1 MNRLLALII
10 TILAV
15 FAVVMQLDLM
25 LANRI
30 TTLTESV
37 IRFFSYFTILT
48 NTLVAF
54 YFSYL
59 TFIGL
64 KYKKLPHKL
73 GLITAITIYITI
85 VGLVY
90 QFVLRHTW
98 SPTGMQQVVD
108 EILHSVNPLLVIV
121 YWYLNCKKE
130 ILSFRQIGKWLI
142 YPLVYIIFILIRGH
156 FSGFYPY
163 PFLNVKQLGLNHVIL
178 NSLGM
183 TLLFVLI
190 SLLFV
195 QITIW
200 VKKRDKI
207 ESNLSS

>member
-1 MNRLLALII
+1 MNKMLALII

-15 FAVVMQLDLM
+15 FAVVMQFDLM
-25 LANRI
+25 VANR
-30 TTLTESV
+30 TTPLTETV
-37 IRFFSYFTILT
+37 IRFFSFFTILT

-59 TFIGL
+59 TFVGF
-64 KYKKLPHKL
+64 KHKKLPHNL
-73 GLITAITIYITI
+73 ALLTAITIYITI

-90 QFVLRHTW
+90 QLVLRHTW
-98 SPTGMQQVVD
+98 NPTGMQKVVD

-121 YWYLNCKKE
+121 YWYLNTKKE

-142 YPLVYIIFILIRGH
+142 YPLVYIIIILIRGH
-156 FSGFYPY
+156 FSDFYPY
-163 PFLNVKQLGLNHVIL
+163 PFLNVNQLGFNHVIL

-195 QITIW
+195 QITVWI
-200 VKKRDKI
+200 KKRGEH
-207 ESNLSS
+207 ESNL